1 MLLFETTR
9 HSVPFNFPPTD
20 YTDDNISYSKKL
32 DSKSTKKKKNGVMLN
47 VQDVDWKEG
56 DKDKQQILDLKS
68 QKALLTVSYFGRSK
82 FS

>member
-32 DSKSTKKKKNGVMLN
+32 DSKTTKKKK
-47 VQDVDWKEG
+47 KR
-56 DKDKQQILDLKS
+56 
-68 QKALLTVSYFGRSK
+68 SYAKCVGCRL
-82 FS
+82 